1 MMTIAMN
8 VTSSTLLLLLAIPLP
23 LLHPLHRAEG
33 EDQQENHHLDDHVGD
48 VVHCNHSFGSRKDT

>member
-1 MMTIAMN
+1 MTKMMTIAMN

-33 EDQQENHHLDDHVGD
+33 EDQQENHHLDDHVG
-48 VVHCNHSFGSRKDT
+48 